1 MVNMYRRRFLQSLVA
16 AATVVGSRR
25 VFAAG
30 ADRVLVIGAGI
41 MGSSIAYHLAQRGAR
56 VTLFDRTGPAA
67 GTTKNSFAWL
77 NAAGK
82 SPRTYYELNLAGML
96 GWQRLKLEIGSD
108 LPLQLS
114 GAVSWGPAPGG
125 VAVERRRRLAER
137 QSWGYPVYEVT
148 ADEVG
153 KLLPGIVTGDVGFAD
168 FCDIEGTIDP
178 VAAATVLTKKVKQFG
193 AEVIYPCEITGLDLA
208 ADRIQGVQTTQGK
221 FEADYVVVAA
231 GNDTPRIAAMAG
243 FDVPLKESKGILAH
257 SKPQVRCLDRVMIA
271 PLTDAKQHLDGRIV
285 TGQDFGESGDVEPTM
300 ELGQKYF
307 ETLAKYLPAAASA
320 QVEFMTLGH
329 RVMPKDGHP
338 IIDRAPKYS
347 NMYVAA
353 QHSGMTCAPVVGQ
366 LVSMEVLDQVSVD
379 MLQPYRLSRFS

>member
-1 MVNMYRRRFLQSLVA
+1 MPMYRRRFLQSLA
-16 AATVVGSRR
+16 AAVTVVGSKR

-30 ADRVLVIGAGI
+30 ANRVLVIGAGI
-41 MGSSIAYHLAQRGAR
+41 MGASIAYHLAKRGAQ

-67 GTTKNSFAWL
+67 GTTRNSFAWL
-77 NAAGK
+77 NSSGK
-82 SPRTYYELNLAGML
+82 SPRTYYELNYAGML

-114 GAVSWGPAPGG
+114 GAVSWGPDTAGG
-125 VAVERRRRLAER
+125 AVARKRRLAER
-137 QSWGYPVYEVT
+137 ESWGYPIYEVT
-148 ADEVG
+148 ADEIA
-153 KLLPGIVTGDVGFAD
+153 KLLPGVVTGDFGYGQ
-168 FCDIEGTIDP
+168 FCNIEGTIDP
-178 VAAATVLTKKVKQFG
+178 VAAATVLTRKAKELG
-193 AEVIYPCEITGLDLA
+193 ANVVYPCEITGLDLA

-231 GNDTPRIAAMAG
+231 GNDTPRISAMAG
-243 FDVPLKESKGILAH
+243 FNVPLIESKGILAH
-257 SKPQVRCLDRVMIA
+257 SKPQARCLDRVMIA

-285 TGQDFGESGDVEPTM
+285 TGQDFGDSGDVQPTM
-300 ELGQKYF
+300 ETGQKYF
-307 ETLAKYLPAAASA
+307 EILAKYLPAAASA

-347 NMYVAA
+347 NMYIAA
-353 QHSGMTCAPVVGQ
+353 QHSGMTCAPIVGQ

-379 MLQPYRLSRFS
+379 MLEPYRLSRFA